1 MRYETLMTRF
11 GYLLI
16 LLLGLNLYGQPQ
28 LSLLG
33 TLPQQIQETSG
44 LVFHNGRLYTHNDS
58 GSEALI
64 YEIDTLNLSIRRTIR
79 INGAENVDWEDL
91 AKDENYLYIGDI
103 GNNLGARRDLR
114 IYRVLLSELDTGT
127 TADADTIAYSY
138 ADQAV
143 FGSEG
148 NSDWDAEALI
158 AFGDELVIFTKQ
170 WQSLGTVAYTLPKT
184 PGEHVAQPVGSNALN
199 GLVTGAAYNQE
210 SGVLYLV
217 GYSPL
222 LQPFLYRLSEIPL
235 PFTLTPS
242 GQRINLE
249 VGFAQIEAIT
259 PIDPNN
265 YLLSSEAFSSNSP
278 PINLNPSLF
287 ALRTDDVP
295 EDEDNEDEGSE
306 TSATEL
312 SVFVPFGT
320 RTLEYKLETNRD
332 IIGWEIFDTT
342 GRRVDKLAGVQISEN
357 QIDISSLSSSVYYLA
372 FYLQGTTIARP
383 FFLD

>member
-1 MRYETLMTRF
+1 
-11 GYLLI
+11 
-16 LLLGLNLYGQPQ
+16 
-28 LSLLG
+28 
-33 TLPQQIQETSG
+33 
-44 LVFHNGRLYTHNDS
+44 
-58 GSEALI
+58 
-64 YEIDTLNLSIRRTIR
+64 
-79 INGAENVDWEDL
+79 VDWEDL
-91 AKDENYLYIGDI
+91 AKDDNYLYIGDI

-127 TADADTIAYSY
+127 TADAESIAYSY
-138 ADQAV
+138 ADQEV
-143 FGSEG
+143 FGSGG

-170 WQSLGTVAYTLPKT
+170 WQSLGTVAYMLPKT
-184 PGEHVAQPVGSNALN
+184 PGDHVAQPVGSNALN

-222 LQPFLYRLSEIPL
+222 LQPFLYQLSEL
-235 PFTLTPS
+235 ASPFKLTQS
-242 GQRINLE
+242 GQRISLD

-259 PIDPNN
+259 PIAPNN

-295 EDEDNEDEGSE
+295 EEEGDNQDEGSE
-306 TSATEL
+306 SSTTEL

-320 RTLEYKLETNRD
+320 RTLEYRLETNRD
-332 IIGWEIFDTT
+332 VIGWEIFDAT
-342 GRRVDKLAGVQISEN
+342 GRRVDKLVGVQISEN